1 MAFIKEETED
11 MRISEP
17 LRVKHEDTAEQEGW
31 FSNVNFSINYRL
43 LKLHDIE
50 IDLIESEHMKNIDI

>member
-17 LRVKHEDTAEQEGW
+17 FRMTHKDVEKQTGW
-31 FSNVNFSINYRL
+31 FSNVNSVICL
-43 LKLHDIE
+43 LL
-50 IDLIESEHMKNIDI
+50 NC

>member
-17 LRVKHEDTAEQEGW
+17 FRMTHKDVEKQTGW
-31 FSNVNFSINYRL
+31 FSNVNSVICL
-43 LKLHDIE
+43 LLNCWHLNACDNFGKKAE
-50 IDLIESEHMKNIDI
+50 